1 MNLDVIDPEI
11 HIAISN
17 EKKRQLE
24 NINLIMVR
32 WGQKLRLPVPLL
44 NAQDKEQRLGR

>member
-24 NINLIMVR
+24 NINLIASENYASSAVME
-32 WGQKLRLPVPLL
+32 
-44 NAQDKEQRLGR
+44 AQGSVFTNK